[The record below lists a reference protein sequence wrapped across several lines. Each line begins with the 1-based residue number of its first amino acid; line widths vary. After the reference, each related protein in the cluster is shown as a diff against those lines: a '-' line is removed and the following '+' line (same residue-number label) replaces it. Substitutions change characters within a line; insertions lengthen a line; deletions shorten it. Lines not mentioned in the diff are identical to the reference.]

1 MGSTLYRVGKMKQAE
16 SHLTRASRLIDAESR
31 WSSAHL
37 YGQDPVVSLPAA
49 EAQVLWNLGYADR
62 AWERMEVALKRSEER
77 GHTASIAF
85 ALIFAAGLYQRAND
99 PVMTAMYAERTI
111 EYSRTH
117 GFAQWVAVGTLY
129 EGWAMFSLGHR
140 KKGVALARQGFEAT
154 LKVDMIQLR
163 YATLLAEVVGLAG
176 EVSEGLGL
184 VTDLL
189 HRAHRL
195 GELEWAAEM
204 YRVKGRLLSLAGL
217 GRSGRVF
224 RAGHFTCA
232 ASSRAI
238 PGIASGS

>member
-1 MGSTLYRVGKMKQAE
+1 MPTAR
-16 SHLTRASRLIDAESR
+16 
-31 WSSAHL
+31 
-37 YGQDPVVSLPAA
+37 
-49 EAQVLWNLGYADR
+49 
-62 AWERMEVALKRSEER
+62 ERMEVALKRSEER

-140 KKGVALARQGFEAT
+140 EKGVALARAGVRGHVEGRHDSTA
-154 LKVDMIQLR
+154 LCH
-163 YATLLAEVVGLAG
+163 LAG
-176 EVSEGLGL
+176 RSGRVGRRSER
-184 VTDLL
+184 
-189 HRAHRL
+189 RAGAGDRTART
-195 GELEWAAEM
+195 ERTAWASWS
-204 YRVKGRLLSLAGL
+204 GRRRCTGSKAACSRWRP